1 MSADRLYQCQ
11 ELFLCVCVCGGV
23 GDKCTHL
30 HVCRRMSCDIR
41 LSPCFQAPHPLL
53 IFMRNCKH
61 TVVIMNI
68 LSCVFHSWWMFCY
81 KTSDC
86 DSTVLHAH
94 HSVIKCFSL
103 AGCPEASI
111 CNIYR
116 AVQAVTE
123 QGSLGVIV
131 AHWSGSYHLTPH
143 PFSWPGFVVGSGLSW
158 NPATHWVSA
167 TV

>member
-1 MSADRLYQCQ
+1 MTIVGATYQTILNRLMLQGCQ
-11 ELFLCVCVCGGV
+11 LCDVAHDFRYDPRTNDNLQTYC
-23 GDKCTHL
+23 
-30 HVCRRMSCDIR
+30 
-41 LSPCFQAPHPLL
+41 
-53 IFMRNCKH
+53 
-61 TVVIMNI
+61 
-68 LSCVFHSWWMFCY
+68 CY
-81 KTSDC
+81 KDIVSFGCFYIHSEHYMLQASDC
-86 DSTVLHAH
+86 DSTAYLHTH
-94 HSVIKCFSL
+94 HNATAYFSL

-116 AVQAVTE
+116 AVQAITE